1 MLRLFIIG
9 AIIAIAAI
17 LIYAVTRPNAF
28 RIERYTLINASSE
41 AIFAQLNN
49 FHAWEAWS
57 PWEKLDPAVK
67 RTYSG
72 ADAGVG
78 AKYAW
83 VGNREL
89 GAGNMEIIAS
99 TLNTSLIITIEF
111 LVPFKAIN
119 TIEFNLTEEGSATK
133 VTEAMYGPS
142 PFVSKL
148 MGLVFSM
155 DKMVG
160 SKFDEGLAA
169 IKAIVEAD
177 TAAK

>member
-1 MLRLFIIG
+1 MLRLI
-9 AIIAIAAI
+9 IIAIIIVIAAI
-17 LIYAVTRPNAF
+17 IIYAASRPNKF
-28 RIERYTLINASSE
+28 RIERFTTMNAPPE

-67 RTYSG
+67 RSYSG
-72 ADAGVG
+72 AEEGVG
-78 AKYAW
+78 AKYEW

-89 GAGNMEIIAS
+89 GAGNMEIIKS
-99 TLNTSLIITIEF
+99 TPHSSLLITIEF

-119 TIEFNLTEEGSATK
+119 TIEFTLSQEGNATR
-133 VTEAMYGPS
+133 VSEAMYGPS

-160 SKFDEGLAA
+160 SKFDEGLST
-169 IKAIVEAD
+169 IKAIVE
-177 TAAK
+177 TPKT

>member
-1 MLRLFIIG
+1 MLKLFIIG
-9 AIIAIAAI
+9 AMIVVAVI
-17 LIYAVTRPNAF
+17 LIYAATRPNAF
-28 RIERYTLINASSE
+28 RIERSALMNATPD

-89 GAGNMEIIAS
+89 GAGNMEIITSAP
-99 TLNTSLIITIEF
+99 NTSLIIRIEF
-111 LVPFKAIN
+111 LVPFKAVN
-119 TIEFNLTEEGSATK
+119 TIEFTLIREGNATK

-142 PFVSKL
+142 PFISKL
-148 MGLVFSM
+148 MGLVFNM
-155 DKMVG
+155 DKIVG
-160 SKFDEGLAA
+160 SKFEDGLAA

-177 TAAK
+177 AAAK